1 MLELCMSGQVLR
13 IFRRSSFAQIM
24 KAFIGRWNENFDD
37 VENNNDDDGADDDG
51 NQGWPYAY
59 ICRCA
64 SNSKKKNWPKY
75 CDFGLLFSFPEDG

>member
-64 SNSKKKNWPKY
+64 SNSKKKWPKY